1 MFSSLPLRVC
11 ISLDIS
17 FSLNT
22 LSIKRVEH
30 AKSNI
35 FIISNIKI
43 KYRIGVG
50 DGQKLIEKIRSGN
63 LEQWDKYWIDEESS
77 ICVL

>member
-1 MFSSLPLRVC
+1 MFFSLPLRVC

-17 FSLNT
+17 FSLNI

-43 KYRIGVG
+43 KYRVGVG
-50 DGQKLIEKIRSGN
+50 DGQKLIGKIRNGN
-63 LEQWDKYWIDEESS
+63 LEQWDKYWIGEESS

>member
-1 MFSSLPLRVC
+1 MFFSLPLRVC

-17 FSLNT
+17 FSLNI

-30 AKSNI
+30 AESNI

-43 KYRIGVG
+43 KYRVGVG
-50 DGQKLIEKIRSGN
+50 DGQKLIEKIRNGN
-63 LEQWDKYWIDEESS
+63 LEQWDKYWIGEESS